1 MPTLENA
8 RWELFAQSVAN
19 GKLLDDA
26 YADAGCKPNQRNS
39 SRLRKLTSVDE
50 RIAELLNER
59 ASKIV
64 ERVAIEVEYTREKLL
79 GELEQARQIAEQ
91 AKNGSAMAM
100 ATMGKAKILGLIID
114 RREVGEV
121 GAFDNMTDEE
131 LIEEAKKRARRL
143 GLAGPELVVAN
154 SPGNVANIGSD
165 LANKDAE
172 AG

>member
-1 MPTLENA
+1 MPVLKNA
-8 RWELFAQSVAN
+8 RYELFAQSVAN

-26 YADAGCKPNQRNS
+26 YADAGYKPNQRNS

-64 ERVAIEVEYTREKLL
+64 EKVAIEIEYTREKLL
-79 GELEQARQIAEQ
+79 AELENARRVAEK

-100 ATMGKAKILGLIID
+100 ATLGKAKILGLIID
-114 RREVGEV
+114 RREVGDA

-131 LIEEAKKRARRL
+131 LVEEAKKRAAAL
-143 GLAGPELVVAN
+143 GIAIDPKLVN
-154 SPGNVANIGSD
+154 
-165 LANKDAE
+165 
-172 AG
+172 